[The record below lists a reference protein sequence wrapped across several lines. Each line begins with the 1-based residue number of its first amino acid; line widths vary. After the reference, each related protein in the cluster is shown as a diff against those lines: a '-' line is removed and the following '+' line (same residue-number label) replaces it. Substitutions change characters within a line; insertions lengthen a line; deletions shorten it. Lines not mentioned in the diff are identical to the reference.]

1 MKFTKG
7 NIKWYSAL
15 FSCSVF
21 LIGSISIVNADESSN
36 SNNQMQQSVV
46 SVSAKTNNG
55 QNNNLIKKDEDN
67 QTSDQQI
74 NIQVTPSSNLQSVNL
89 VQSQAATNGVVNE
102 NGNNYYYQNGQRQT
116 NYFLNQNNKVY
127 YFDNNGVMYQNKWY
141 YNWGNSYY
149 FGSDGA
155 RYTNQFLNQ
164 NGKVYYFGDGGVMYQ
179 NKWYY
184 NWGNSYYFGSDG
196 ARYTNQFLN
205 QNGKVY
211 YFGDGGV
218 MYQNKWYYNWGHSYY
233 FKSDGARATNE
244 TLTIDGISYY
254 FDNEGIAHSNK
265 ASQVVSIAKQQLGKP
280 YIWGATGPNAFD
292 CSGLVQYVYRQVGI
306 SLPRTTYQQEYQG
319 KAVSLNSLQLGDLLF
334 WGNYGSAYH
343 VAIYIGDGNFIQA
356 PTKGQSVKVT
366 NIKYYQPTFARRIL

>member
-1 MKFTKG
+1 
-7 NIKWYSAL
+7 
-15 FSCSVF
+15 
-21 LIGSISIVNADESSN
+21 
-36 SNNQMQQSVV
+36 
-46 SVSAKTNNG
+46 
-55 QNNNLIKKDEDN
+55 
-67 QTSDQQI
+67 
-74 NIQVTPSSNLQSVNL
+74 
-89 VQSQAATNGVVNE
+89 
-102 NGNNYYYQNGQRQT
+102 
-116 NYFLNQNNKVY
+116 
-127 YFDNNGVMYQNKWY
+127 
-141 YNWGNSYY
+141 
-149 FGSDGA
+149 
-155 RYTNQFLNQ
+155 
-164 NGKVYYFGDGGVMYQ
+164 MYQ

>member
-21 LIGSISIVNADESSN
+21 LIGSISIVNADESN
-36 SNNQMQQSVV
+36 PNNQMQQSAVLV
-46 SVSAKTNNG
+46 SDKTNNS
-55 QNNNLIKKDEDN
+55 QNNNLVKKDENN

-74 NIQVTPSSNLQSVNL
+74 NMQVTPSSNFQSVNL

-127 YFDNNGVMYQNKWY
+127 YFDN
-141 YNWGNSYY
+141 S
-149 FGSDGA
+149 
-155 RYTNQFLNQ
+155 
-164 NGKVYYFGDGGVMYQ
+164 
-179 NKWYY
+179 
-184 NWGNSYYFGSDG
+184 
-196 ARYTNQFLN
+196 
-205 QNGKVY
+205 
-211 YFGDGGV
+211 GV

-233 FKSDGARATNE
+233 FKSDGTRATNE
-244 TLTIDGISYY
+244 TLIIDGTSYY

-265 ASQVVSIAKQQLGKP
+265 ASQVVSIAKQPVMP
-280 YIWGATGPNAFD
+280 YVWGAIGPNSFD

-306 SLPRTTYQQEYQG
+306 SLSRTTYQQEYQG
-319 KAVSLNSLQLGDLLF
+319 KAVSLNSLQPGVLLF
-334 WGNYGSAYH
+334 WGNYGNAYH

-356 PTKGQSVKVT
+356 PTKGQNVKIT
-366 NIKYYQPTFARRIL
+366 NIKYYHPTFARRIL